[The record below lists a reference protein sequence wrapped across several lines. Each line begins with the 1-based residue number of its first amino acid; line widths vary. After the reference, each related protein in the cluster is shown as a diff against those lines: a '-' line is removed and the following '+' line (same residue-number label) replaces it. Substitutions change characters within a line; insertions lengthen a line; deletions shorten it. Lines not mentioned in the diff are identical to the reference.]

1 MADIQHLT
9 NFDLWPVLTV
19 LVFFPLAASLLL
31 VFVRSEDAVRKL
43 SLAAGLAEVALALP
57 LFRFQ
62 LGYAGFQFVEFAPWV
77 PQWDLNYAL
86 GVDGISL
93 LLVMLTVLLLPLC
106 VLCSWSYI
114 KARVKEFHICLLLMG
129 SACIGVFVSLDIVL
143 FYVFWEAMLVP
154 MYLLIAVW
162 GGPDKKYASI
172 KFFLY
177 TLAGSTLLLV
187 AIVAMYIQADTF
199 SIPALMNAKF
209 PVGFQ
214 SWVFLCMAFAFAIK
228 VPMFPFHTWLPAAH
242 VEAPT
247 AGSVMLASILL
258 KMGTYGFIRFCL
270 PMTPQASVHFAPLMI
285 GLSIASIL
293 YGGFIA
299 LGQKDMKKLIA
310 YSSVAH
316 MGFVTLGLFI
326 FNLRGFEG
334 AMMQMINHG
343 ITTGALFMLVG
354 CIYER
359 SHSRDIMENAGLGK
373 YLPAYMFFF
382 GLFSLS
388 SLAYPGTN
396 SFVGEILVLIGAFQY
411 KPLYGFLAVPGA
423 MLAAAYML
431 RLLQKIA
438 WGEPSKGKGWRDL
451 YVREW
456 AYFAPLAVLVVYIG
470 LAPGL
475 LLKSMDPTLVQ
486 VAAKFENSATE
497 VAGGPQ
503 LQTAQ
508 GAIAGPLSTQSIEPE
523 EAKGEI

>member
-1 MADIQHLT
+1 MPDFAHMP
-9 NFDLWPVLTV
+9 FDAWPVLTL
-19 LVFFPLAASLLL
+19 LVFFPLAACLGL
-31 VFVRSEDAVRKL
+31 VFLRQEDSIRKV
-43 SLAAGLAEVALALP
+43 SLAAALVEVALALP
-57 LFRFQ
+57 LFRFD
-62 LGYAGFQFVEFAPWV
+62 LTYRGFQFVELRPWV
-77 PQWDLNYAL
+77 QEWKLYYAL

-93 LLVMLTVLLLPLC
+93 LLVLLTVLLVPLC
-106 VLCSWSYI
+106 VLCSWTYI
-114 KARVKEFHICLLLMG
+114 KTRVKEFHICLLLMA

-187 AIVAMYIQADTF
+187 AMIAMYIQAGTF
-199 SIPALMNAKF
+199 SIPELMHAGF
-209 PVGFQ
+209 PLGFQ
-214 SWVFLCMAFAFAIK
+214 YWVFLCMAFAFAIK
-228 VPMFPFHTWLPAAH
+228 VPLFPFHTWLPAAH

-258 KMGTYGFIRFCL
+258 KMGTYGFLRFCL

-285 GLSIASIL
+285 GLAIASIL

-316 MGFVTLGLFI
+316 MGFVVLGLFV
-326 FNLRGFEG
+326 FNLRGLQG

-354 CIYER
+354 CVYER

-373 YLPAYMFFF
+373 VLPAYVFFF

-396 SFVGEILVLIGAFQY
+396 SFVGEILVLIGAFQHRW
-411 KPLYGFLAVPGA
+411 LYGFLAVPGA

-431 RLLQKIA
+431 RLLQKIV
-438 WGEPSKGKGWRDL
+438 WGEPAKGQGWKDL
-451 YVREW
+451 NRREW
-456 AYFAPLAVLVVYIG
+456 TYFMPLAVLVIYLG
-470 LAPGL
+470 FAPGL
-475 LLKSMDPTLVQ
+475 ALKSMDLSLEEVLRRTDR
-486 VAAKFENSATE
+486 KTE
-497 VAGGPQ
+497 VVEIRQVQQPDQVMA
-503 LQTAQ
+503 A
-508 GAIAGPLSTQSIEPE
+508 APLSTNAETEGE
-523 EAKGEI
+523 EGDI

>member
-1 MADIQHLT
+1 MPEFAHLT
-9 NFDLWPVLTV
+9 FDAWPVLTA
-19 LVFFPLAASLLL
+19 LVFFPLAACL
-31 VFVRSEDAVRKL
+31 AVP
-43 SLAAGLAEVALALP
+43 LAASDESARRWTLFASLVEVLLALP
-57 LFRFQ
+57 LFHFR
-62 LGYAGFQFVEFAPWV
+62 LGYGSYQFVELVPWV
-77 PQWDLNYAL
+77 PEWNLHYAV

-93 LLVMLTVLLLPLC
+93 LLVLLTVLLLPLC

-114 KARVKEFHICLLLMG
+114 HERVKEFHVCLLLMT
-129 SACIGVFVSLDIVL
+129 SACLGVFVSLDIVL

-187 AIVAMYIQADTF
+187 AIVAMYLKAGTF
-199 SIPALMNAKF
+199 FIPHLSEAGF
-209 PVGFQ
+209 PSGFQ
-214 SWVFLCMAFAFAIK
+214 HWVFLCMAFAFAIK

-247 AGSVMLASILL
+247 AGSVLLASILL
-258 KMGTYGFIRFCL
+258 KMGTYGFLRFCL
-270 PMTPQASVHFAPLMI
+270 PMTPEGSLYFAPLMI

-299 LGQKDMKKLIA
+299 LGQSDMKKLIA

-316 MGFVTLGLFI
+316 MGFVTLGIFI

-334 AMMQMINHG
+334 AMMQMVNHG

-359 SHSRDIMENAGLGK
+359 SHSRQIVDNVGLGK
-373 YLPAYMFFF
+373 YLPAYVFFF

-396 SFVGEILVLIGAFQY
+396 SFVGEILVLIGAFEH
-411 KPLYGFLAVPGA
+411 KVLYGFLAVPGA
-423 MLAAAYML
+423 LLAAAYML
-431 RLLQKIA
+431 RLLQKIV
-438 WGEPSKGKGWRDL
+438 WGEPSKGKAWKDL
-451 YVREW
+451 NLREW
-456 AYFAPLAVLVVYIG
+456 VYFSPLAVLVIYIG

-475 LLKSMDPTLVQ
+475 ALRSMDPTLEQ
-486 VAAKFENSATE
+486 VLAAFEAK
-497 VAGGPQ
+497 
-503 LQTAQ
+503 
-508 GAIAGPLSTQSIEPE
+508 AGPRVEVVEVPGVLEQPVTE
-523 EAKGEI
+523 EVPLVNESMGEVR